1 MVRRITMTA
10 AAAALVAAVIGGVSL
25 AAASGHRG
33 EDVSM
38 RLIEVRTA
46 VNPVD
51 LPPTGTSAGDEF
63 VLAGTLRNA
72 ANTAN
77 VGTAN
82 DVCTVLT
89 SSGSPLHCVSVITL
103 KAGTISL
110 AGIVSGGPHFALAIT
125 GGTGAYDEVH
135 GQVTVAQGPNG
146 TGLVRLDIDR

>member
-1 MVRRITMTA
+1 MVRRIAMAVVA
-10 AAAALVAAVIGGVSL
+10 ASLVAAVIGGVSL

-33 EDVSM
+33 EDVSV
-38 RLIEVRTA
+38 RLLEVRTA
-46 VNPVD
+46 VTPVD
-51 LPPTGTSAGDEF
+51 LPPTGASAGDEF

-72 ANTAN
+72 ANTRD

-103 KAGTISL
+103 RAGTISL
-110 AGIVSGGPHFALAIT
+110 AGVASGGPHFTLAIT

-135 GQVTVAQGPNG
+135 GQLTGAPGPNG
-146 TGLVRLDIDR
+146 TGLASLDIDR